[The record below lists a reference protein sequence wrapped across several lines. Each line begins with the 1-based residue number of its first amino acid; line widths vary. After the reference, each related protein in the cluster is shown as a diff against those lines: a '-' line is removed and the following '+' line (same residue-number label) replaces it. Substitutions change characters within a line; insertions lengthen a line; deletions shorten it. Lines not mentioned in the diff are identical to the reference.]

1 MSFDIIKNNYDKGLW
16 TAKMVALACTKGVI
30 TAAQYQEITG
40 MAYVAP

>member
-30 TAAQYQEITG
+30 TPDQYKDITG
-40 MAYVAP
+40 AVYTVK